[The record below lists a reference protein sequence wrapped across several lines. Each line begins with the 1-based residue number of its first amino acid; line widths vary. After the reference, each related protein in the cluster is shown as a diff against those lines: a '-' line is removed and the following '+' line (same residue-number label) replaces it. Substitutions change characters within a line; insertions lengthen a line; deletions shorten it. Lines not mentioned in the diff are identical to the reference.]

1 MGNDLTLD
9 NQQKRFCPYC
19 GQAVLPQAAFCHN
32 CGSNLSVSAD
42 NATTNPDMSQNPVV
56 ATDATNASAPA
67 KKNSRGL
74 SILGGVCALLSIIAF
89 LIALLQKF
97 QFDPDR
103 SKTYKTAYIEHDL
116 TSSNIWTIGVLVGCA
131 LLIFAVF
138 FCIYSIAKER
148 INVLNVPACVLG
160 IIAVVMMLLLLP
172 QYEKRMEHYDMV
184 QLYSRTTVKSNNT
197 RKTNKNTYESETDE
211 RIKRHNDAIRD
222 VTAAIDRDLGG
233 R

>member
-1 MGNDLTLD
+1 M
-9 NQQKRFCPYC
+9 
-19 GQAVLPQAAFCHN
+19 
-32 CGSNLSVSAD
+32 
-42 NATTNPDMSQNPVV
+42 
-56 ATDATNASAPA
+56 
-67 KKNSRGL
+67 
-74 SILGGVCALLSIIAF
+74 SIIAF
-89 LIALLQKF
+89 LIAFLQKF

-116 TSSNIWTIGVLVGCA
+116 TSSNIWTLGVLVGCA

-148 INVLNVPACVLG
+148 INALNVPACVLG